1 MIDLLHLE
9 KYQENNRI
17 EAKKAL
23 GGLPHSLWE
32 TYSAFANT
40 LGGVILLGV
49 EELKDKSLHAV
60 DLPQPEKLV
69 AEFLDILQDES
80 KVSVNLLR
88 PQHIKIEEI
97 DGKSIIVI
105 IVPRAKYAQR
115 PVYVGGSAC
124 TGTYRRNGEG
134 DYKCTREEVQAMFAQ
149 RQKSLTKKDFNAH
162 MGGSICDLDG
172 ENKCHI
178 CIKKQAIIDYLTRK
192 VSANAQELKGLGIK
206 EEELSIILA
215 EMIADGVIVKM
226 EKQATR
232 YQLKG
237 YER

>member
-49 EELKDKSLHAV
+49 EELKDKSLRAV

-69 AEFLDILQDES
+69 AEFWEILADNN

-88 PQHIKIEEI
+88 PQHVRIEEVE
-97 DGKSIIVI
+97 GKRIIVI

-134 DYKCTREEVQAMFAQ
+134 DYKCTREEVQNMLT
-149 RQKSLTKKDFNAH
+149 QKQKILSKNNFNAH

-172 ENKCHI
+172 ENKCRT
-178 CIKKQAIIDYLTRK
+178 CIKKQVIIDYLTRK
-192 VSANAQELKGLGIK
+192 VNANEQELQRLGIK
-206 EEELSIILA
+206 EEELPILLA
-215 EMIADGVIVKM
+215 EMIKDGIIVKT
-226 EKQATR
+226 EKPTTMYR
-232 YQLKG
+232 LKG
-237 YER
+237 Y